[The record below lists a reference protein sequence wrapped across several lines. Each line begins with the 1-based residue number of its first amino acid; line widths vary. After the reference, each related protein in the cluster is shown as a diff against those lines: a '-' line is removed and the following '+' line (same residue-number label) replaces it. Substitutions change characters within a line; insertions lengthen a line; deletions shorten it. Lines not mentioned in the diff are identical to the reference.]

1 MERLSRDE
9 VSLALEFVTADL
21 ERVEQTLLESSSAA
35 TLFLTEAAT
44 YLSRAGGKRLRPALV
59 ELSSHL
65 GAGPDLRVDMTAAA
79 LEMTHL
85 ATLYHDDVIDEAE
98 ARRGS
103 TTANGKWGNTV
114 AILVG
119 DYLFARASSLAADV
133 GGEVPRVLADAIA
146 RVVQGQVR
154 ELEHGYDCRRPT
166 EHYFSTIQDKTAAL
180 FEASARLGA
189 SVGGCPPQISEL
201 LGLFGFAFGLAFQV
215 ADDLLDLAASQ
226 DDLGKPPGTD
236 LRVGVYTLPV
246 LLAVESEPSLIQE
259 LGTPDPDVE
268 HIRSIVLKT
277 GAFDRA
283 VEVAAGHA
291 EQALALLK
299 GAPDGPARQSLERLT
314 RLIIDRVP
322 CLNE

>member
-1 MERLSRDE
+1 VERLSRDE
-9 VSLALEFVTADL
+9 VSLALELVTADL
-21 ERVEQTLLESSSAA
+21 ERVERTLLESSSAA
-35 TLFLTEAAT
+35 TLFLTDAAT
-44 YLSRAGGKRLRPALV
+44 YLSKAGGKRLRPALV

-65 GAGPDLRVDMTAAA
+65 GSGPDLRVDMTAAA

-85 ATLYHDDVIDEAE
+85 ATLYHDDVIAEAE
-98 ARRGS
+98 ARRGEP
-103 TTANGKWGNTV
+103 TANGKWGNTV

-154 ELEHGYDCRRPT
+154 ELEYGYDARRPT
-166 EHYFSTIQDKTAAL
+166 EHYFSTIQDKTASL

-189 SVGGCPPQISEL
+189 SVGGCPSQVSEL

-246 LLAVESEPSLIQE
+246 LLAVECEPTLAQE
-259 LGTPDPDVE
+259 LGTPDPDVD
-268 HIRSIVLKT
+268 HVRSIIWKT

-283 VEVAAGHA
+283 VDVA
-291 EQALALLK
+291 
-299 GAPDGPARQSLERLT
+299 S
-314 RLIIDRVP
+314 
-322 CLNE
+322 